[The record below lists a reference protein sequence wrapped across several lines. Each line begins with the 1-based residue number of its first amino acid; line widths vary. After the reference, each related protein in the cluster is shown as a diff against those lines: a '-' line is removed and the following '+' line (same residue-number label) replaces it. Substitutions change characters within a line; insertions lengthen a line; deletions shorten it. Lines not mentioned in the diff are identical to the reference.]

1 MQSFYTENKHMKLV
15 LGLGK
20 TGFSIARFLSAQNI
34 DYKIADSRTNPPLLP
49 KYTNE
54 FLKSPPILGA
64 WTLNLLKKV
73 DEIFI
78 SPGIAQNESI
88 VAWAKQQNIP
98 IASDIELF
106 SRFAKAPI
114 IGITGSNGK
123 STVTQLLTQM
133 IADTGI
139 QVAMGGNI
147 GTPALDCL
155 DEKVAYYVLE
165 LSSYQL
171 DYSHHLNLITG
182 VVLNITPDHLDR
194 YQSFEHYTDS
204 KLSLYQYCQHLVIN
218 LDEPLTHTKANA
230 KYFGI
235 NIPKQADDFGTVTC
249 HDTRYLLKGD
259 GVLMNINEVQL
270 MGEHNTRNILAALA
284 LGEQIKLPMTS
295 MIQSIKRFKGLK
307 HRLEWVAEKHNIDYY
322 NDSKAT
328 NAISTITAIQALMY
342 KHQNIVLILGGI
354 AKQEDYTQLF
364 KLINKSMTGV
374 ILIGQSAH
382 QFERE
387 INTNTIHAQ
396 TMQEAVN
403 IARSI
408 INKGAILLSPGCASF
423 DMFDNFEQRGN
434 AFKGVINNL

>member
-1 MQSFYTENKHMKLV
+1 MKLV

-20 TGFSIARFLSAQNI
+20 TGFSIARFISVQNI
-34 DYKIADSRTNPPLLP
+34 DYKIADSRTNPPLLS

-54 FLKSPPILGA
+54 FLKSSPTLGA
-64 WTLNLLKKV
+64 WTLDLLTGV

-88 VAWAKQQNIP
+88 VIWAKKQNIP
-98 IASDIELF
+98 IVSDIELF

-133 IADTGI
+133 IADAGI

-155 DEKVAYYVLE
+155 NDKIEYYVLE

-171 DYSHHLNLITG
+171 DYSHHLNLIAG

-194 YQSFEHYTDS
+194 YQSFKHYTNS
-204 KLSLYQYCQHLVIN
+204 KLSLHQHCQHLVIN
-218 LDEPLTHTKANA
+218 LDEPLAPKKANA
-230 KYFGI
+230 KHFGI
-235 NIPKQADDFGTVTC
+235 SIPEQADDFGTVTC
-249 HDTRYLLKGD
+249 HDTYYLLKGD
-259 GVLMNINEVQL
+259 DILMSINEAQL
-270 MGEHNTRNILAALA
+270 IGEHNTRNILAALA
-284 LGEQIKLPMTS
+284 LGDQIKLPITS
-295 MIQSIKRFKGLK
+295 MIQSIKNFKGLE
-307 HRLEWVAEKHNIDYY
+307 HRLEWVAKKQNIDYY

-328 NAISTITAIQALMY
+328 NAISTITAIQALMH

-354 AKQEDYTQLF
+354 AKQEDYTLLF
-364 KLINKSMTGV
+364 KLINKSITNV
-374 ILIGQSAH
+374 VLIGQSIQ
-382 QFERE
+382 QFEQE
-387 INTNTIHAQ
+387 INTNTNHAK

-403 IARSI
+403 IARSM
-408 INKGAILLSPGCASF
+408 INNGAILLSPGCASF
-423 DMFDNFEQRGN
+423 DMFDNFEQRGQE
-434 AFKGVINNL
+434 FKEIVKIKY

>member
-1 MQSFYTENKHMKLV
+1 MKLV

-20 TGFSIARFLSAQNI
+20 TGLSIARFLSAQHI
-34 DYKIADSRTNPPLLP
+34 DYKIADSRTHPPLLL

-54 FLKSPPILGA
+54 FLKPSPILGT
-64 WTLNLLKKV
+64 WSLDLLKKV

-78 SPGIAQNESI
+78 SPGIAQNEPI

-133 IADTGI
+133 IADAGI

-155 DEKVAYYVLE
+155 DDKVAYYVLE

-194 YQSFEHYTDS
+194 YQSFEHYTNS

-218 LDEPLTHTKANA
+218 LDEPLTHTKAKANT

-235 NIPKQADDFGTVTC
+235 NIPKQADDFGTVIC
-249 HDTRYLLKGD
+249 HDTHYLLKGD

-270 MGEHNTRNILAALA
+270 MGEHNTKNILAALA
-284 LGEQIKLPMTS
+284 LGEQIKLPMTA
-295 MIQSIKRFKGLK
+295 MIQSIKRFKGLE

-328 NAISTITAIQALMY
+328 NAIATITAIQALMH

-354 AKQEDYTQLF
+354 AKEEDYTPLF
-364 KLINKSMTGV
+364 KLINQSMAGV

-382 QFERE
+382 QFERN
-387 INTNTIHAQ
+387 INTNTSHAQ

-403 IARSI
+403 IAHSM
-408 INKGAILLSPGCASF
+408 INNGAILLSPGCASF

-434 AFKGVINNL
+434 AFKGVINDL